1 MSTAA
6 REYDLL
12 IFGATGF
19 TGGKTAEYL
28 ARNAPAG
35 MRWAI
40 GGRSA
45 SKLAALKARLCAI
58 NPAAGAVGCVEASV
72 DDAESLQRMAA
83 STRVLITTVGPFID
97 YGEPVVRACIE
108 QGTDY
113 IDSTGEPNFI
123 QLLLGRYAQLAAQR
137 DVRLVPSCG
146 FDAIP
151 ADLGALF
158 TVQQLP
164 SDQPIKLAGYM
175 SIKAQFSGGTERSAI
190 KSWMPPDERV
200 PAPALPALNGRRV
213 AALPAKVERRPEL
226 GKWSSPLPTVDGP
239 LVLRSAASLPRY
251 GPDFQY
257 SHNALHP
264 SLGVLLT
271 ASVVFGLLGVLARW
285 KPMRELLLKLV
296 KKSGEGPSQA
306 TMDQSWFKLR
316 FIAECAGKILQTE
329 VSGGDPG
336 YAETSKM
343 LAESGMCLAQDR
355 DSLPRLAG
363 VLTPAQAMGDAL
375 LARLQR
381 AGLSFRVL
389 T

>member
-1 MSTAA
+1 V
-6 REYDLL
+6 
-12 IFGATGF
+12 
-19 TGGKTAEYL
+19 
-28 ARNAPAG
+28 
-35 MRWAI
+35 
-40 GGRSA
+40 
-45 SKLAALKARLCAI
+45 KARLCAL
-58 NPAAGAVGCVEASV
+58 NPGCAAVGCVEASV
-72 DDAESLQRMAA
+72 NDLESLQRMAA
-83 STRVLITTVGPFID
+83 RTRVLITTVGPFID

-108 QGTDY
+108 QRTDY

-123 QLLLGRYAQLAAQR
+123 QRLLGSYAQIAAQSG
-137 DVRLVPSCG
+137 VRLVPSCG

-164 SDQPIKLAGYM
+164 SDQPIKLAGYV
-175 SIKAQFSGGTERSAI
+175 SFKAQFSGGTERSAI
-190 KSWMPPDERV
+190 KSWTPPDERIV
-200 PAPALPALNGRRV
+200 AQALPAPNGRRV
-213 AALPAKVERRPEL
+213 APLPPKIERRPEL

-264 SLGVLLT
+264 SFGVLL
-271 ASVVFGLLGVLARW
+271 AAGVVFGLLGFLARW
-285 KPMRELLLKLV
+285 TPMRELLLKLV

-316 FIAECAGKILQTE
+316 FIAECEGKILQTE

-355 DSLPRLAG
+355 ESLPPLAG
-363 VLTPAQAMGDAL
+363 VLTPAQAMGEVL

-381 AGLSFRVL
+381 AGLSFRVV